1 MIIITTIY
9 TTIYTIIY
17 TTITTIVYKKKKE
30 ESKEERRN
38 LRLSRAWL
46 LGLNL
51 RYLFSFFLIISVSMR
66 CDKKHP
72 QCSGGQLQDDR

>member
-9 TTIYTIIY
+9 TTIYTNIY
-17 TTITTIVYKKKKE
+17 TTTTSIYKKKKE

-51 RYLFSFFLIISVSMR
+51 CIFMTTFFSISHYSHGF
-66 CDKKHP
+66 KKFYS
-72 QCSGGQLQDDR
+72 QNDTR

>member
-9 TTIYTIIY
+9 TNIYTIIY
-17 TTITTIVYKKKKE
+17 TYIYTIYKKKKE

-51 RYLFSFFLIISVSMR
+51 WYIFSFFLITTISY
-66 CDKKHP
+66 
-72 QCSGGQLQDDR
+72 